1 MCVLFPCH
9 RSKFELNIFL
19 FLNELTEKLM
29 VYLGGNWDL
38 YILRVWL
45 DSFFLTELTSPYC
58 CICPISGLPVHRL
71 DLWKFDRG
79 GIPYFC
85 IYPSFPWFNV
95 FHVFT
100 TRGMSIWLGLWCL
113 TSLST
118 IFQLHRGS
126 QFHWWSTRRKLQT
139 CFKSPTKIMLYRV
152 HHDWAVFELTAF
164 VMIDTDC
171 GAWYYYSSTHC

>member
-1 MCVLFPCH
+1 M
-9 RSKFELNIFL
+9 SKVWSYSC
-19 FLNELTEKLM
+19 ELTNYFRNVLKNNNIMPRNQCLSSQTLW
-29 VYLGGNWDL
+29 VRILLNRGVFDTTLFWGNWDL

-45 DSFFLTELTSPYC
+45 DSFLLTELTSPYC

-100 TRGMSIWLGLWCL
+100 TRGMSIWLGLWSCPAISVYHHKRCEFEYCSIVVYSIQHYFCRRL
-113 TSLST
+113 EASL
-118 IFQLHRGS
+118 
-126 QFHWWSTRRKLQT
+126 
-139 CFKSPTKIMLYRV
+139 
-152 HHDWAVFELTAF
+152 
-164 VMIDTDC
+164 
-171 GAWYYYSSTHC
+171 